1 MAQVKSGDT
10 IKFNFIG
17 TLADGTVF
25 DTTYDDGD
33 CADDSCTDEGCA
45 DDSCTDEG
53 CGCGESGPMTLTLGA
68 DQFFPQVE
76 EALIGMA
83 PGEKKTL
90 TIAADDA
97 FGDYDEEQVFTV
109 PRSQFP
115 DDVNPQIGDDLE
127 LTGDGDEGMIVT
139 VIEVGEATVTL
150 DGNHP
155 LAGEDLTFAIELLEI
170 L

>member
-1 MAQVKSGDT
+1 MAKVKSGDT

-25 DTTYDDGD
+25 DTTYEEECSDESCEDDG
-33 CADDSCTDEGCA
+33 CA
-45 DDSCTDEG
+45 DEG
-53 CGCGESGPMTLTLGA
+53 CGCGESGPMELTIGEE
-68 DQFFPQVE
+68 QFFPQVE

-90 TIAADDA
+90 TIAAADA
-97 FGDYDEEQVFTV
+97 FGEYDDEQVFTV

-127 LTGDGDEGMIVT
+127 LTGDGEEGMIVT

-150 DGNHP
+150 DANHP
-155 LAGEDLTFAIELLEI
+155 LAGEDLTFALEVVEI

>member
-1 MAQVKSGDT
+1 MAKVKSGDT
-10 IKFNFIG
+10 IKFNFMG

-25 DTTYDDGD
+25 DTTYEEECSDESCDDDG
-33 CADDSCTDEGCA
+33 CA
-45 DDSCTDEG
+45 DEG
-53 CGCGESGPMTLTLGA
+53 CGCGESGPMELTIGEE
-68 DQFFPQVE
+68 QFFPQVE

-90 TIAADDA
+90 TIAAVDA
-97 FGDYDEEQVFTV
+97 FGEYDEEQVFTV

-115 DDVNPQIGDDLE
+115 DDVNPQVGDDLE
-127 LTGDGDEGMIVT
+127 LTGDGEEGMIVT

-150 DGNHP
+150 DANHP
-155 LAGEDLTFAIELLEI
+155 LAGEDLTFALEVVEI